1 MKKSLQSK
9 QKNLPQLSRNALKVL
24 EKRYLLRNEER
35 NLIEMPSQLFRR
47 VARAVAGAEQL
58 HGQGKETRQ
67 ISDEFYCI
75 MSNLE
80 FLPNSPTL
88 MNAGTGL
95 GQLSACF
102 VLPVEDSLSGILRPI
117 EYIGLIQQSGGG
129 IGFSFSNLRP
139 RGDIVKTTMGDASGP
154 VSFMRIYDAAT
165 DVIKQGGRRRGAT
178 MGILR
183 VDHPDI
189 KEFITAK
196 SDENSFTNFN
206 LSVSVT
212 DEFMRKVDRD
222 EEYELINPRTKKP
235 EGSLSAREVFN
246 LIVTQAWKTG
256 DPGIVFIDEINRHNP
271 TPHIGRIE
279 STNPCG
285 EQPLLPYE
293 SCNLGSV
300 NVSRFVKNGKI
311 DWYRLRETVR
321 LAVRFLDDVIDV
333 NKYPLPEIE
342 ETTKG
347 NRKIG
352 LGVMGFADMLIKLGI
367 PYNSNQAVTDAE
379 ELMKFI
385 TEEARYMS
393 VELAHLRGSFSNFK
407 GSIWEKKGFTGI
419 RNAAITTIAPTGTI
433 SIIAVCS
440 SGIEPLFAVVYVRNV
455 LNGTRMLEI
464 HPIFERVARERG
476 FYSEDLIKRIAKTGS
491 IQHFEE
497 IPEEVRRIFVTA
509 HDISPEWHVK
519 MQSAFQKHCDNAVS
533 KTVNLQHEATPEDV
547 EKVFKLAYRFKCKGI
562 TVYRDGSKRQQVLQ
576 YGSSLVLN
584 GDETAGE
591 YLSAE
596 PEYAGGCPAKECPF

>member
-1 MKKSLQSK
+1 MKSIQSK
-9 QKNLPQLSRNALKVL
+9 QENVPQLSRNALKVL
-24 EKRYLLRNEER
+24 ERRYLLRNEKRKLVET
-35 NLIEMPSQLFRR
+35 PSQLFRR
-47 VARAVAGAEQL
+47 VAKAVASAEQFYDP
-58 HGQGKETRQ
+58 KVETKYV
-67 ISDEFYCI
+67 SDEFYRT
-75 MSNLE
+75 MLKLE

-88 MNAGTGL
+88 MNAGTRL

-117 EYIGLIQQSGGG
+117 EFVGLIQQSGGG

-154 VSFMRIYDAAT
+154 VSFMRIYDTAT

-206 LSVSVT
+206 LSVAVT
-212 DEFMRKVDRD
+212 EDFMRRVKRD
-222 EEYELINPRTKKP
+222 EEYDLINPRTKKP
-235 EGSLSAREVFN
+235 EGSLPAKEVFN

-271 TPHIGRIE
+271 TPHIGEIE

-293 SCNLGSV
+293 SCNLGSID
-300 NVSRFVKNGKI
+300 VSKFVRNNNI
-311 DWYRLRETVR
+311 DWHRLRETVR

-333 NKYPLPEIE
+333 NKYPLPEVKEI
-342 ETTKG
+342 TIG

-367 PYNSNQAVTDAE
+367 PYNSNQAITDAK

-385 TEEARYMS
+385 NEEARNMS
-393 VELAHLRGSFSNFK
+393 VELAHSRGSFPNFK
-407 GSIWEKKGFTGI
+407 GSIWERKGFKAI

-433 SIIAVCS
+433 SIVAGCS

-464 HPIFERVARERG
+464 HPIFERVTREQG
-476 FYSEDLIKRIAKTGS
+476 FYSEKLIKKIAKTGS
-491 IQHFEE
+491 IQHFKQ
-497 IPEEVRRIFVTA
+497 IPGDVRRIFVTA
-509 HDISPEWHVK
+509 HDISPEWHVR
-519 MQSAFQKHCDNAVS
+519 MQAAFQKHCDNAVS
-533 KTVNLQHEATPEDV
+533 KTVNLPHEATPKDV
-547 EKVFKLAYRFKCKGI
+547 EMVFKLAYELKCKGI
-562 TVYRDGSKRQQVLQ
+562 TVYRNRSKRQQVLQ
-576 YGSSLVLN
+576 YGSSLVLD
-584 GDETAGE
+584 GDKIPGD
-591 YLSAE
+591 YLSAKS
-596 PEYAGGCPAKECPF
+596 EYSGGCPTRECPF